1 MGRIHWTESR
11 KTPTIKKT
19 SEMIIM
25 AKFNEEICKEL
36 IIAHE
41 NGLPRNACASIVGI
55 NRRTLYDWLKK
66 GEKAKSGK
74 YHDFYLRWLKAEARF
89 QAYHLKKINDSKSWT
104 ASQYLLQVTDP
115 ETYVVAEKQE
125 MEAKV
130 SADANVNADVDLTSD
145 DFLNRELDLMKKIIE
160 DKKR

>member
-1 MGRIHWTESR
+1 MT
-11 KTPTIKKT
+11 
-19 SEMIIM
+19 
-25 AKFNEEICKEL
+25 KFNEEICKEI

-74 YHDFYLRWLKAEARF
+74 YHEFYIRWLKAEARY
-89 QAYHLKKINDSKSWT
+89 QAYHLKRINDSKDWR

-115 ETYVVAEKQE
+115 ESFVVKEKRE
-125 MEAKV
+125 IEAK
-130 SADANVNADVDLTSD
+130 ADLEHRGFEDLIEAFDASKKEWD
-145 DFLNRELDLMKKIIE
+145 KLKQQRERE
-160 DKKR
+160 

>member
-1 MGRIHWTESR
+1 MSDN
-11 KTPTIKKT
+11 
-19 SEMIIM
+19 M

-41 NGLPRNACASIVGI
+41 NGLPKNACASIVGI

-115 ETYVVAEKQE
+115 ETFVIAEKQQV
-125 MEAKV
+125 EAQIDQQVQHKGFENLIE
-130 SADANVNADVDLTSD
+130 AFDASK
-145 DFLNRELDLMKKIIE
+145 REW
-160 DKKR
+160 DKHKRE

>member
-1 MGRIHWTESR
+1 
-11 KTPTIKKT
+11 
-19 SEMIIM
+19 M

-41 NGLPRNACASIVGI
+41 NGLPKNACASIVGI

-115 ETYVVAEKQE
+115 ETFVIAEKQQV
-125 MEAKV
+125 EAQLDQQVQHKGCENLIE
-130 SADANVNADVDLTSD
+130 AFDASK
-145 DFLNRELDLMKKIIE
+145 REW
-160 DKKR
+160 DKHKRE

>member
-1 MGRIHWTESR
+1 
-11 KTPTIKKT
+11 
-19 SEMIIM
+19 M

-66 GEKAKSGK
+66 GEKAKTGK

-115 ETYVVAEKQE
+115 ETFVIAEKQE

-130 SADANVNADVDLTSD
+130 SADANLNADVDLTSD

-160 DKKR
+160 DKKE

>member
-1 MGRIHWTESR
+1 MGRIYWTESR
-11 KTPTIKKT
+11 KTPTIKKRRGN
-19 SEMIIM
+19 IFM

-66 GEKAKSGK
+66 GEKAKTGK

-89 QAYHLKKINDSKSWT
+89 QAYHLKKINDSKSWA

-125 MEAKV
+125 MEANIN
-130 SADANVNADVDLTSD
+130 AEANLNADVDLTSPE
-145 DFLNRELDLMKKIIE
+145 FMNRELELMKKIIR
-160 DKKR
+160 DKE

>member
-1 MGRIHWTESR
+1 
-11 KTPTIKKT
+11 
-19 SEMIIM
+19 M
-25 AKFNEEICKEL
+25 AKFNEDICREL

-66 GEKAKSGK
+66 GEKAKKGK

-125 MEAKV
+125 MESKV
-130 SADANVNADVDLTSD
+130 TQETTLHGEVDITNE
-145 DFLNRELDLMKKIIE
+145 DFMKKELDLMKQLVK
-160 DKKR
+160 DKEE

>member
-1 MGRIHWTESR
+1 
-11 KTPTIKKT
+11 
-19 SEMIIM
+19 M

-41 NGLPRNACASIVGI
+41 NGLPKNACAGIVGI

-74 YHDFYLRWLKAEARF
+74 YRDFYLRWLKAEARF
-89 QAYHLKKINDSKSWT
+89 QAYHLKKINDSKAWT

-125 MEAKV
+125 MEA
-130 SADANVNADVDLTSD
+130 NVKNDTTLKADVDLTSPE
-145 DFLNRELDLMKKIIE
+145 FMNRELELMKKIIE
-160 DKKR
+160 DKQE